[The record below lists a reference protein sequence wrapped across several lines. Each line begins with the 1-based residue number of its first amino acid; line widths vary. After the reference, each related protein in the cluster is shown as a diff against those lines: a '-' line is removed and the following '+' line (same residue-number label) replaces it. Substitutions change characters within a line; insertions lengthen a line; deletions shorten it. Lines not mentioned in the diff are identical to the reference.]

1 MKKFLSLVLH
11 SSPRQGRRNEG
22 NHVLYY
28 QFTRNMRERGTWLN
42 TGGYN
47 QQNPNGEKQNP
58 QFINKKIAGGG
69 RGERDR
75 ERQREAFIYFPLGPQ
90 LIWHHILKRP
100 PFLHNTA
107 KAPSSNIKLYYIC
120 GSVLAFLFCST
131 DLFHNP
137 LTCTTLH

>member
-69 RGERDR
+69 GGGEREIGRDKGR
-75 ERQREAFIYFPLGPQ
+75 PSFIFP
-90 LIWHHILKRP
+90 
-100 PFLHNTA
+100 
-107 KAPSSNIKLYYIC
+107 
-120 GSVLAFLFCST
+120 
-131 DLFHNP
+131 
-137 LTCTTLH
+137 